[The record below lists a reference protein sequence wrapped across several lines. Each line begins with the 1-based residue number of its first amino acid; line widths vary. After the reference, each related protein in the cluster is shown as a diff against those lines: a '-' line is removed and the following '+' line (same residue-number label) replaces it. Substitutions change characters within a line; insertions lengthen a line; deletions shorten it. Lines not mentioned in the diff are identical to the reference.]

1 MAKLLLSIHVLA
13 AILLIGRVTIAGSL
27 FPRFARQ
34 ALAAGPERQP
44 AKGSVRLLHRICRV
58 YAVAGVS
65 VPAFGIGT
73 AEVMGVMG
81 STRLIVSR
89 ALTAV
94 AAVLLG
100 IVVLGT
106 QDDVV
111 TQLDKP
117 EQASAAAEA
126 LIARLPRLSMITGLL
141 ALAWLIV
148 VVLMIVR
155 PGSTAGASRLSHRSE
170 PRALPITVDAVVHRC
185 RRAPR
190 PPRPRIRRHKK
201 PRTAWC

>member
-1 MAKLLLSIHVLA
+1 MAKFLLSIHVLA
-13 AILLIGRVTIAGSL
+13 AILLIGPVTIAASL

-34 ALAAGPERQP
+34 ALADGPEQQS

-58 YAVAGVS
+58 YAVVGIS

-81 STRLIVSR
+81 SAWLIASM

-100 IVVLGT
+100 LAVLGT

-111 TQLDKP
+111 TQLDEP
-117 EQASAAAEA
+117 DQTPTAAEA
-126 LIARLPRLSMITGLL
+126 LIARLPRLSVITGLF

-155 PGSTAGASRLSHRSE
+155 PGSTTGA
-170 PRALPITVDAVVHRC
+170 
-185 RRAPR
+185 
-190 PPRPRIRRHKK
+190 
-201 PRTAWC
+201 

>member
-1 MAKLLLSIHVLA
+1 MAKFLLSIHVLA
-13 AILLIGRVTIAGSL
+13 AILLIGPVTVAASL

-34 ALAAGPERQP
+34 ALADGTDQQSAT
-44 AKGSVRLLHRICRV
+44 GSVRPLHRICRV
-58 YAVAGVS
+58 YAVAGTS

-81 STRLIVSR
+81 SARLIASM

-100 IVVLGT
+100 IAVLGT

-111 TQLDKP
+111 SELDKP
-117 EQASAAAEA
+117 DRTSTAAES
-126 LIARLPRLSMITGLL
+126 LIARLPHLSMITGLF
-141 ALAWLIV
+141 ALTWLIV

-155 PGSTAGASRLSHRSE
+155 PGSTTGA
-170 PRALPITVDAVVHRC
+170 
-185 RRAPR
+185 
-190 PPRPRIRRHKK
+190 
-201 PRTAWC
+201 